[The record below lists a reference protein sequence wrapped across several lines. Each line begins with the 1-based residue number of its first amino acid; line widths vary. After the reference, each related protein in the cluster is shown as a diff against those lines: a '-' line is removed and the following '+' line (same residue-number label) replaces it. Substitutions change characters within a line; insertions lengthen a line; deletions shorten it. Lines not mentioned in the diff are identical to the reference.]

1 MHCRREIETLYRYMD
16 QELDAREQVQ
26 FEQHMRACLD
36 CLRRFYYELHFQT
49 VVVRTLREN
58 EVPPT
63 LVERIRFALQES

>member
-49 VVVRTLREN
+49 VVVQTLREN

-63 LVERIRFALQES
+63 LVERIRFALRES